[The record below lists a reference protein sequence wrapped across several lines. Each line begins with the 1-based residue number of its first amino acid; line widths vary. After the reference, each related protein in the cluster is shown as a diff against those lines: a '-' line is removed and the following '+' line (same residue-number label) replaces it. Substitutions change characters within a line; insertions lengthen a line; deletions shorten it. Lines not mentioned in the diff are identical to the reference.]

1 MSWRHR
7 FQESLSYSVPLV
19 YLLFE
24 HFDDMLSIYW
34 YYPRYKFVVYG
45 RTKRT
50 KRSSHYMM
58 HLKT

>member
-45 RTKRT
+45 L
-50 KRSSHYMM
+50 HG
-58 HLKT
+58 HLII